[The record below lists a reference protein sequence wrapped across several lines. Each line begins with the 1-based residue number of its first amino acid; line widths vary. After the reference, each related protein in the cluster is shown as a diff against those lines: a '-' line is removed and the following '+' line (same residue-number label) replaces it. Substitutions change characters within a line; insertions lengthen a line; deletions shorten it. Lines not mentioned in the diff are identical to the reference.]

1 MAKAAR
7 VYWDACTWIAYINQE
22 KNIPLDSGNL
32 ENRFAM
38 CREMLRGAEEGK
50 LEIVTSAFTLA
61 AVWSHAALDLRR
73 IVSGVLDKAYWQV
86 CKSPEV
92 RDSPIDNL
100 PSFFERSYI
109 LIVPVDMA
117 IARRAQSM
125 QVSLSNLKPPDAI
138 HLSSAQRASVCELH
152 TFDKRILDLDGQ
164 LAGSSGQNIKI
175 CKPTKG
181 SPIGPLFSEE

>member
-1 MAKAAR
+1 MAKATR
-7 VYWDACTWIAYINQE
+7 IYWDACTWIAYINQE
-22 KNIPLDSGNL
+22 KNIPLDSGKF

-38 CREMLRGAEEGK
+38 CREVLSGAEEGK

-61 AVWSHAALDLRR
+61 E
-73 IVSGVLDKAYWQV
+73 V

-100 PSFFERSYI
+100 PGFFERSYI

-125 QVSLSNLKPPDAI
+125 QVSLSNLKPPDAV
-138 HLSSAQRASVCELH
+138 HLSSAQRASVRELH

-164 LAGSSGQNIKI
+164 LAGSKSQKMKI
-175 CKPTKG
+175 CKPTEG
-181 SPIGPLFSEE
+181 SPIGPLFSEPLAK

>member
-61 AVWSHAALDLRR
+61 E
-73 IVSGVLDKAYWQV
+73 V

-164 LAGSSGQNIKI
+164 LEGSTGQHIKI
-175 CKPTKG
+175 CKPTEG

>member
-1 MAKAAR
+1 MAKAVR
-7 VYWDACTWIAYINQE
+7 VYWDAYAWIAYINQE
-22 KNIPLDSGNL
+22 KEVPLDTGKL

-38 CREMLRGAEEGK
+38 CREVLRVAEEGR
-50 LEIVTSAFTLA
+50 LELVTSAFTLA
-61 AVWSHAALDLRR
+61 E
-73 IVSGVLDKAYWQV
+73 V

-100 PSFFERSYI
+100 PGFFERSYI

-117 IARRAQSM
+117 IARRAQSI

-138 HLSSAQRASVCELH
+138 HLSFAQRASVSELH

-164 LAGSSGQNIKI
+164 LAGSTGQRIKI
-175 CKPTKG
+175 CKPTEG
-181 SPIGPLFSEE
+181 SPIGPLFSEDENSQ